1 MREGNLKMK
10 FIRRNWNQFSKLG
23 KKRKKKQVWRRA
35 KGRHSKIREKRKGYP
50 IKVMVGFRQKKDE
63 RGLVK
68 NQKPVLVNNIK
79 ELEKIQKG
87 QVVII
92 GKMGKKKRIGIAK
105 MAKEKNIPIN
115 INIKKFLKRAEK
127 KKPEKEENK
136 KTKEKKK

>member
-1 MREGNLKMK
+1 MK

-92 GKMGKKKRIGIAK
+92 GKMGKKKRIEIAK
-105 MAKEKNIPIN
+105 MAKEKNIPVN